1 MKVLVLHGR
10 SPSANGLELFEKAQE
25 LGHDV
30 TLGSILDISSQV
42 SNAGSRFWLKG
53 VEISDTDVC
62 FLRSFGPGSCEQTT
76 RRISMIE
83 HMEVAGIRVVNPGY
97 QFRRARD
104 KYATQYVLAS
114 AGLPV
119 AETFTT
125 ESLNQAYSKA
135 EELGV
140 SVFKPILGSM
150 GKGIL
155 KFDDPDLAFN
165 AFKTL
170 SRIGEPLIVQEYLRN
185 PGRDMR
191 IFVVG
196 DRVVGTS
203 FKYGAEGN
211 WKTNVAQG
219 GRMVDEPVSDEFK
232 ELGLKAV
239 KAMGLD
245 YAGVDIMETDRGPV
259 ILEVNGAP
267 GWQALKESTGTD
279 IAMEIV
285 KYATSGIE

>member
-125 ESLNQAYSKA
+125 ESLNQAYGKA

-155 KFDDPDLAFN
+155 KFDAPDLAFN

-170 SRIGEPLIVQEYLRN
+170 GRIGEPLIVQEYLRN

-219 GRMVDEPVSDEFK
+219 GRMVDEPVPVEYK

-239 KAMGLD
+239 KAMRLD